1 MACPLFGGFIVFIYI
16 PSFIAMSVV
25 AFDKLCWAF
34 HIISSEKV
42 ILYFFC
48 KFVLFQKYRS
58 VLERQ
63 NILAIYSNN
72 QRHITP
78 AAFFINS
85 LKY

>member
-1 MACPLFGGFIVFIYI
+1 
-16 PSFIAMSVV
+16 MSVV

-34 HIISSEKV
+34 RIISSEKV

-78 AAFFINS
+78 AAFSNIKKCEFVKAMYKIRFTEIIVQ
-85 LKY
+85 

>member
-1 MACPLFGGFIVFIYI
+1 
-16 PSFIAMSVV
+16 MSLV

-72 QRHITP
+72 QRQLPRQHFLSIHSNIKKCEFVKAMYQIRFTE
-78 AAFFINS
+78 IIVQ
-85 LKY
+85 

>member
-1 MACPLFGGFIVFIYI
+1 
-16 PSFIAMSVV
+16 MSVV

-34 HIISSEKV
+34 HNISSEKV

-48 KFVLFQKYRS
+48 KFVLFQKCRS

-72 QRHITP
+72 HTSHYPGSIFYQFTQILKN
-78 AAFFINS
+78 AS
-85 LKY
+85 LLKLCARSDLLK